1 MGPQG
6 GSGECP
12 PWHGWAG
19 VEDTSHPHSAQEPGL
34 NVCRHPQSR
43 SLLVGIRFQAQDP
56 PHTWESCGA
65 WGGCGSA
72 GLDVAESLRGDTCP
86 LALGRS
92 PWRAPGAHW
101 ARGPREGSPAPQACR
116 ADPGTG
122 RADPRAGGAG
132 AAGRD
137 GAPGGQAQVGSPPA
151 VPQYQDPPRGRRGP
165 SSWSKAPATWPGNQ
179 AQSPGRN
186 GTCPRATLA
195 GRQHHGTLCAATHV
209 HSWGA
214 GSHGQGPRPRKRGKT
229 AG

>member
-1 MGPQG
+1 MPTLAWLGWRGGHVTPTLSSGARAERLQTPSVTVPLGGNPLPGPG
-6 GSGECP
+6 P
-12 PWHGWAG
+12 PAHLGVPWSLGWG
-19 VEDTSHPHSAQEPGL
+19 
-34 NVCRHPQSR
+34 
-43 SLLVGIRFQAQDP
+43 
-56 PHTWESCGA
+56 
-65 WGGCGSA
+65 GSA